1 MPLED
6 DDRKALTCDPG
17 DYIYKYTIS
26 STENSWLMVY
36 HFEAIKLDLEVR
48 VYHLDHSRASKVFE
62 HIRHLLSV
70 RSEFILTP
78 EKVFNWCGE
87 TWLIFPLVIGRPLNE
102 VLTRQ
107 HTHGLPNERVTARI
121 LLDVLEALEVLHEAN
136 LCHRALATY
145 NLFLEKETG
154 RTKLKDF
161 ANVKLFE
168 AEDKANL
175 RATIWRSPLRTHL
188 MPPEMQGL
196 STEKNVDEKK
206 ADIFLFAVTA
216 MNLAF
221 GSPPRNPNPN
231 VKGNIAMKPTD
242 WVAPSDKDYLE
253 QPEHISDSFRT
264 MLAACLQKNTRDRPS
279 AQELKK
285 DKFFHKAAGRN
296 EVKEKLCVSMKI
308 AEPSNNLKD
317 VPPSQEKGQGSST
330 ASAWNFADNYVRK
343 STRSIPGLAGIDD
356 SKELTAATLT
366 IDDED
371 EKAGAVVVPSL
382 TDSPANFVA
391 ADKGSADT
399 AFKTED
405 TPMDKGPTVADT
417 IKGINIAKMRAA
429 AQGLLKTDDDA
440 VTSNQRNV
448 AAKPKSRFVVEEV
461 LPFDHA
467 AKPKPI
473 KDAGA
478 ALTINNGPRKPVEQK
493 KPALPALRAS
503 PQLSAQPSWTTKH
516 PSKWEIEDVCEWLMS
531 LGGDFKVYTNYFR
544 EAGIDGEMLIPLND
558 EELEELQVTKKIHR
572 RRILTSIKKLARAA
586 GSPM

>member
-70 RSEFILTP
+70 RSEYILTP
-78 EKVFNWCGE
+78 EKVFNWRGE
-87 TWLIFPLVIGRPLNE
+87 MWLIFPLYIGRPLNE
-102 VLTRQ
+102 VLTR
-107 HTHGLPNERVTARI
+107 HYTHGLPNERVTARI

-175 RATIWRSPLRTHL
+175 RATMWRSPLRTHL

-221 GSPPRNPNPN
+221 GSPPRNPIATG
-231 VKGNIAMKPTD
+231 KGNIAMKPTD
-242 WVAPSDKDYLE
+242 WVAPSDKDYLD
-253 QPEHISDSFRT
+253 QPEHISDSFRA
-264 MLAACLQKNTRDRPS
+264 MLSACLRKNTRDRPS
-279 AQELKK
+279 VQELKK
-285 DKFFHKAAGRN
+285 DKFFNKAAGRN
-296 EVKEKLCVSMKI
+296 EVKELLCSSMKI
-308 AEPSNNLKD
+308 AKHSYNLLH
-317 VPPSQEKGQGSST
+317 VPPSQIKQQTMST
-330 ASAWNFADNYVRK
+330 TPGWDFQDNFVPK
-343 STRSIPGLAGIDD
+343 STRSIHPSLQLTLDD
-356 SKELTAATLT
+356 V
-366 IDDED
+366 D
-371 EKAGAVVVPSL
+371 EKTWPLKLVLP
-382 TDSPANFVA
+382 
-391 ADKGSADT
+391 DKGSSDIAI
-399 AFKTED
+399 KTED
-405 TPMDKGPTVADT
+405 APMDKGLAVAEC
-417 IKGINIAKMRAA
+417 IQGINVTKMRAA
-429 AQGLLKTDDDA
+429 ALKGLSEADGDLG
-440 VTSNQRNV
+440 TSNPRNV
-448 AAKPKSRFVVEEV
+448 VKPKSRFVVEDV

-467 AKPKPI
+467 AKPKPV

-478 ALTINNGPRKPVEQK
+478 TLTINDGPRKPVEEK
-493 KPALPALRAS
+493 KPVVPALRVS
-503 PQLSAQPSWTTKH
+503 PQLSDQSSWTTKH
-516 PSKWEIEDVCEWLMS
+516 PSKWEIEDVCDWLMS
-531 LGGDFKVYTNYFR
+531 LGGVFKVYTKYFR
-544 EAGIDGEMLIPLND
+544 EAGIDGEMLSELND
-558 EELEELQVTKKIHR
+558 EELDELEVTKRIHR
-572 RRILTSIKKLARAA
+572 RRILTSIKKLVWE
-586 GSPM
+586 

>member
-1 MPLED
+1 MPLADEY
-6 DDRKALTCDPG
+6 RKALTCDPG
-17 DYIYKYTIS
+17 DYIYKYTI
-26 STENSWLMVY
+26 TANENSWLMVY

-48 VYHLDHSRASKVFE
+48 VYHLDHKRASKVFE
-62 HIRHLLSV
+62 HIRHLLPV
-70 RSEFILTP
+70 RSEYILTP

-87 TWLIFPLVIGRPLNE
+87 IWLIFPLYIGRPLNE
-102 VLTRQ
+102 VLTR
-107 HTHGLPNERVTARI
+107 HYTNGLPNERVTARI

-175 RATIWRSPLRTHL
+175 RATMWRSPLRTHL

-221 GSPPRNPNPN
+221 GSPPRNPLANG
-231 VKGNIAMKPTD
+231 KGNLAMKPED

-253 QPEHISDSFRT
+253 QPEHISDSFRA
-264 MLAACLQKNTRDRPS
+264 MLASCLQKKTCDRPS

-285 DKFFHKAAGRN
+285 DKFFNKASRN
-296 EVKEKLCVSMKI
+296 EVKEHLCSMMKI
-308 AEPSNNLKD
+308 AEPSHNLKA
-317 VPPSQEKGQGSST
+317 VPPSQEKGTEST
-330 ASAWNFADNYVRK
+330 AASVWNFDDGYIRK
-343 STRSIPGLAGIDD
+343 STHSALTGIED
-356 SKELTAATLT
+356 SKEFTPSMLT
-366 IDDED
+366 IDDID
-371 EKAGAVVVPSL
+371 EKSGVIVPNLSESPGKFLPDKGSSEMPTKTATAGAVLGIS
-382 TDSPANFVA
+382 
-391 ADKGSADT
+391 
-399 AFKTED
+399 
-405 TPMDKGPTVADT
+405 
-417 IKGINIAKMRAA
+417 GINVGQMEAALRGHLKEAKE
-429 AQGLLKTDDDA
+429 GDLG
-440 VTSNQRNV
+440 TSNQKNLAR
-448 AAKPKSRFVVEEV
+448 PKSRFVVEEV

-467 AKPKPI
+467 AKPKPM

-478 ALTINNGPRKPVEQK
+478 ALSINDGPRKPVEQK
-493 KPALPALRAS
+493 QPAIPALKAS
-503 PQLSAQPSWTTKH
+503 PKLSAQPSYTTKH

-531 LGGDFKVYTNYFR
+531 LGGDFKVYTNNFR
-544 EAGIDGEMLIPLND
+544 ESGIDGEMLHPLND

-572 RRILTSIKKLARAA
+572 RRILTSIKKLVWE
-586 GSPM
+586 

>member
-70 RSEFILTP
+70 RSEYILTP

-87 TWLIFPLVIGRPLNE
+87 TWLIFPLYIGRPLNE
-102 VLTRQ
+102 VLTR
-107 HTHGLPNERVTARI
+107 HYTHGLPNERVTARI

-145 NLFLEKETG
+145 NLFLEKDTG

-175 RATIWRSPLRTHL
+175 RATMWRSPLRTHL

-221 GSPPRNPNPN
+221 GSPPRNPIA
-231 VKGNIAMKPTD
+231 KGNIAMKPTD
-242 WVAPSDKDYLE
+242 WVAPSDKDYLD
-253 QPEHISDSFRT
+253 QPEHISDSFRA
-264 MLAACLQKNTRDRPS
+264 MLAACLLKNTCDRPS

-285 DKFFHKAAGRN
+285 DKFFNKAAGRN
-296 EVKEKLCVSMKI
+296 EVKELVCSSMKI

-317 VPPSQEKGQGSST
+317 VPPSQEEKGPDSSA
-330 ASAWNFADNYVRK
+330 ASVWNFQDNYVRK
-343 STRSIPGLAGIDD
+343 STRSMNTGLSGVDD
-356 SKELTAATLT
+356 SKEFTPSMLT
-366 IDDED
+366 IDDID
-371 EKAGAVVVPSL
+371 EKSGAVVGPSL
-382 TDSPANFVA
+382 TDSPAKFLP
-391 ADKGSADT
+391 DKGSSDI

-405 TPMDKGPTVADT
+405 AATEKGPTVADT
-417 IKGINIAKMRAA
+417 IQGINVAKMRAA
-429 AQGLLKTDDDA
+429 AKGLLKSDGD
-440 VTSNQRNV
+440 VGTSNQRNAV
-448 AAKPKSRFVVEEV
+448 AKPKSRFVVEEV
-461 LPFDHA
+461 LPFDQA
-467 AKPKPI
+467 AKPTPM

-478 ALTINNGPRKPVEQK
+478 ALSINDGPRKPVEQK
-493 KPALPALRAS
+493 KPVPALRAS
-503 PQLSAQPSWTTKH
+503 PQLSAQSSWTTKH

-544 EAGIDGEMLIPLND
+544 EAGIDGEMLKSLTD